1 MRYRTGLTF
10 GELIAAFLDVLEVV
24 FMILAPDLGQGLPL
38 KVVQLNFSDDQ
49 LISIP
54 KLEWCNFEP

>member
-1 MRYRTGLTF
+1 MF
-10 GELIAAFLDVLEVV
+10 LEVV
-24 FMILAPDLGQGLPL
+24 FMILGPDLGQGLPL

-54 KLEWCNFEP
+54 KLECCNFEP